1 MLKDIYAIPNGEGR
15 YKPNV
20 LEVNNELDEIIQ
32 QVDCLLFTRKGE
44 VLMLPDFGCD
54 LHKYFFD
61 TTWNQSAIQYMIES
75 QINTYIYMD
84 GKYKVNVNVE
94 FVKWEYN
101 VGMIVELKINGKTV
115 SSYLV

>member
-1 MLKDIYAIPNGEGR
+1 MLKDIYAIPNIESR
-15 YKPNV
+15 YKDGI

-54 LHKYFFD
+54 LHKYLFE
-61 TTWNQSAIQYMIES
+61 TTWNKNAIKYMIES

-84 GKYKVNVNVE
+84 GKYNVSVEVE
-94 FVKWEYN
+94 FIKWEYN
-101 VGMIVELKINGKTV
+101 VGMIVDLMINNRKMT
-115 SSYLV
+115 SYLV

>member
-1 MLKDIYAIPNGEGR
+1 MLRDIYAIPNAESR
-15 YKPNV
+15 YKDGV
-20 LEVNNELDEIIQ
+20 LEVNNELDCIIQ

-61 TTWNQSAIQYMIES
+61 TTLNKTAIEFMIES
-75 QINTYIYMD
+75 QINSYIYLS
-84 GKYKVNVNVE
+84 GKYKVKVE
-94 FVKWEYN
+94 IDFVKWEYN
-101 VGMIVELKINGKTV
+101 VGMIVDLIINDKKM

>member
-1 MLKDIYAIPNGEGR
+1 MLRDIYAIPNNESR

-20 LEVNNELDEIIQ
+20 LEVNNELDSIIQ

-44 VLMLPDFGCD
+44 VLMMPDFGCD

-61 TTWNQSAIQYMIES
+61 TTLNKTAIKNMVENQIK
-75 QINTYIYMD
+75 TYVYLD
-84 GKYKVNVNVE
+84 GKYKVDVE
-94 FVKWEYN
+94 IDFVKWEYN
-101 VGMIVELKINGKTV
+101 VAMIVDLIINGKKM

>member
-1 MLKDIYAIPNGEGR
+1 MLRDIYAIPNVESR
-15 YKPNV
+15 YKPGV

-54 LHKYFFD
+54 LHSFLFD
-61 TTWNQSAIQYMIES
+61 TTWNKNAIKFMIES

-84 GKYKVNVNVE
+84 GAYNVSVDVE
-94 FVKWEYN
+94 FIKWEYN
-101 VGMIVELKINGKTV
+101 VGMLVDLIINGRKV

>member
-1 MLKDIYAIPNGEGR
+1 MLKDIYAIPNVESR
-15 YKPNV
+15 YKQGV

-61 TTWNQSAIQYMIES
+61 TAWNKNAIKYMIES
-75 QINTYIYMD
+75 QIKKYIYLD
-84 GKYKVNVNVE
+84 GKYSVSVNVE
-94 FVKWEYN
+94 FIKWEYN
-101 VGMIVELKINGKTV
+101 VGMIVDLIIDGQKV

>member
-1 MLKDIYAIPNGEGR
+1 MLRDIYAIPNAEGR
-15 YKPNV
+15 YKLGV
-20 LEVNNELDEIIQ
+20 MEVNNELDEIIQ

-61 TTWNQSAIQYMIES
+61 TTWNKAAIKHTIES
-75 QINTYIYMD
+75 AINTYIYLD
-84 GKYKVNVNVE
+84 GKYKVDVE
-94 FVKWEYN
+94 IEFIKWDLN
-101 VGMIVELKINGKTV
+101 VGMIVDLMINGRKV

>member
-1 MLKDIYAIPNGEGR
+1 MLKDIYAIPNAESR
-15 YKPNV
+15 YKSGV
-20 LEVNNELDEIIQ
+20 LEVNNELDEILQ

-54 LHKYFFD
+54 LHRYFFD
-61 TTWNQSAIQYMIES
+61 TNWNKTAIKHMIES
-75 QINTYIYMD
+75 QINTYVYLD
-84 GKYKVNVNVE
+84 GKYKVNVEIE

-101 VGMIVELKINGKTV
+101 VSMIVDLIINGKKM

>member
-1 MLKDIYAIPNGEGR
+1 MLRDIYAIPNAEGR
-15 YKPNV
+15 YKSGV

-44 VLMLPDFGCD
+44 VLMMPEFGCD

-61 TTWNQSAIQYMIES
+61 TTWNKTAIKHMIEP
-75 QINTYIYMD
+75 QINTYIYLD
-84 GKYKVNVNVE
+84 GKYKVNVEVE
-94 FVKWEYN
+94 FIKWDLN
-101 VGMIVELKINGKTV
+101 VGMIVDLMINGRKV

>member
-1 MLKDIYAIPNGEGR
+1 MLRDIYAIPNNESR

-20 LEVNNELDEIIQ
+20 LEVNNELDSIIQ

-44 VLMLPDFGCD
+44 VLMMPDFGCD

-61 TTWNQSAIQYMIES
+61 TTLNKTAIKNMIEN
-75 QINTYIYMD
+75 QIKTYVYLD
-84 GKYKVNVNVE
+84 GKYKVDVE
-94 FVKWEYN
+94 IDFVKWEYN
-101 VGMIVELKINGKTV
+101 VAMIVDLIINGKKM

>member
-1 MLKDIYAIPNGEGR
+1 MLRDIYAIPNSEGR
-15 YKPNV
+15 YKEGI
-20 LEVNNELDEIIQ
+20 LEVRNELDEIIQ

-54 LHKYFFD
+54 LHKYFFE
-61 TTWNQSAIQYMIES
+61 TTWNKTAIKHMIEK
-75 QINTYIYMD
+75 QINTYIYLD
-84 GKYKVNVNVE
+84 GRYKVNVEVE

-101 VGMIVELKINGKTV
+101 VGMIVDLIINGKKM